1 MEIDFFF
8 LDELK
13 LPQKISLQLLTGA
26 IEQLVEDFNELY
38 FHVPDVAEREA
49 KKLTIRKR
57 VSSEMPDRHQHFKSF
72 LEVILVEYFQMLG
85 KIHLTKIFADFNVLV
100 R

>member
-1 MEIDFFF
+1 MLYSQIILHFFDDLLSVLLSKLHVSSFLQLEIDFFF

-13 LPQKISLQLLTGA
+13 LPQKISLQLLTSA

-57 VSSEMPDRHQHFKSF
+57 VSSEMPDRH
-72 LEVILVEYFQMLG
+72 
-85 KIHLTKIFADFNVLV
+85 
-100 R
+100 